1 MLGMPDAAVGAIA
14 AALIAGL
21 VSLLG
26 LIISKEQKV
35 SEFRQAWID
44 SLRDDIATIIARV
57 NAIHGAMLAGYP
69 NPAERWKV
77 IKDDFIGINEAAAR
91 AKLRLN
97 PKEEGPAKSVL
108 GILEEQETIFNS
120 GAAPDFVRL
129 AALEKK
135 LVAEAQILLK
145 QEWKRV
151 RSGELTYRIARIA
164 AALVVATAIVLAL
177 FWGYSDIFATP

>member
-1 MLGMPDAAVGAIA
+1 MPELPEAAVGAIA
-14 AALIAGL
+14 ASLIAGL

-44 SLRDDIATIIARV
+44 ALREDIAAVIARV
-57 NAIHGAMLAGYP
+57 NSIHGALIAGYATS
-69 NPAERWKV
+69 AERWEA

-97 PKEEGPAKSVL
+97 PKETGPAQSVL
-108 GILEEQETIFNS
+108 EILDEQETIFNA
-120 GAAPDFVRL
+120 GAAPDFARL
-129 AALEKK
+129 SALEKK
-135 LVAEAQILLK
+135 LVAETQLLLK

-151 RSGELTYRIARIA
+151 RSGELTFRVARWV
-164 AALVVATAIVLAL
+164 AALVVVVASALVLV
-177 FWGYSDIFATP
+177 WGYYRVFYRH